1 MLKEER
7 LDYIL
12 KKLKT
17 DHKVLQTELSND
29 LQVSEDTVRR
39 DLEVLAQNG
48 LLIKVRGG
56 AIPHSPHPYSFKDR
70 IGLHEDDKRTIAGK
84 ALSFLHDGQTVI
96 MDGGTSTYTLVKMF
110 PHNLR
115 ITVITNSVP
124 IAMQLMEH
132 PSVEVILTGGR
143 VFKSSQITSGLDT
156 IRMFERIRADIC
168 FLGICS
174 LHPDAGVTNIDLGE
188 AELKYSMV
196 QAGSRVIALSTS
208 DKMGTAEPFKV
219 CDLTELDTI
228 ITDRLEPELIEPYQ
242 KLGIKVI

>member
-12 KKLKT
+12 KKLRT

-56 AIPHSPHPYSFKDR
+56 AIPHSPNPYTFKER
-70 IGLHEDDKRTIAGK
+70 ISLHEDDKKTIAIK
-84 ALSFLHDGQTVI
+84 ALSFLQDGQTI
-96 MDGGTSTYTLVKMF
+96 LMDGGTSTYTLVKMLP
-110 PHNLR
+110 PHLR
-115 ITVITNSVP
+115 INIITNSIP
-124 IAMQLMEH
+124 IAMQMMDH
-132 PSVEVILTGGR
+132 PSTEVILTGGK
-143 VFKSSQITSGLDT
+143 VFKNSQVTSGMET
-156 IRMFERIRADIC
+156 IRMLEKVRADIC

-174 LHPDAGVTNIDLGE
+174 LHPTAGVTGIDLEE
-188 AELKYSMV
+188 AEVKSSMIR
-196 QAGSRVIALSTS
+196 AANRVIALGTS

-219 CDLTELDTI
+219 CEITELDTI
-228 ITDRLEPELIEPYQ
+228 ITDKVDAALAQPYQ
-242 KLGIKVI
+242 DMGIKVI

>member
-12 KKLKT
+12 KKLKA
-17 DHKVLQTELSND
+17 DHKVLHTELSND

-56 AIPHSPHPYSFKDR
+56 AIPHSPHPYSFKER
-70 IGLHEDDKRTIAGK
+70 IGIHEDDKRTIAGK
-84 ALSFLHDGQTVI
+84 ALSFLHDGQTII

-110 PHNLR
+110 PPNLR
-115 ITVITNSVP
+115 LTVITNSVP

-132 PSVEVILTGGR
+132 PSAEVILTGGR
-143 VFKSSQITSGLDT
+143 VFKSSQVTSGLDT
-156 IRMFERIRADIC
+156 IRMLERVRADIC

-174 LHPDAGVTNIDLGE
+174 LHPEAGVTGIDLGE
-188 AELKYSMV
+188 AEVKYSMV
-196 QAGSRVIALSTS
+196 HAGSRVIALATS

-228 ITDRLEPELIEPYQ
+228 ITDRLEPELIQPYL